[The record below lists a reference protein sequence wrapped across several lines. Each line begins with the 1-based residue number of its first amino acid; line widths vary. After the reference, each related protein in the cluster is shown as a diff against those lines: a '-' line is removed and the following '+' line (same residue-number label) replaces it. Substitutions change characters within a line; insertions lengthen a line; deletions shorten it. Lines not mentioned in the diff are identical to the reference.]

1 MIYRGG
7 SGGGGAADAIVLSS
21 DDEAEPEES
30 SAAELSWTAPCWRE
44 AGNRSTVQ
52 RSGAL
57 LLNLLKSHDR
67 EDAKAPRAEAT

>member
-30 SAAELSWTAPCWRE
+30 WAAWTAPCWRE
-44 AGNRSTVQ
+44 AGKTTRS
-52 RSGAL
+52 A
-57 LLNLLKSHDR
+57 
-67 EDAKAPRAEAT
+67 A

>member
-44 AGNRSTVQ
+44 AGTVQ
-52 RSGAL
+52 RFNG
-57 LLNLLKSHDR
+57 
-67 EDAKAPRAEAT
+67 RAHYC